1 MKLTSEQTWAIFWF
15 GVITAACVLIS
26 SCTVMYNREEARK
39 AQDVKALVAAGQ
51 NPIEARCAIYGANDT
66 DKLVCQTAAT
76 SAAIMKSLKAGA
88 AK

>member
-1 MKLTSEQTWAIFWF
+1 MSISSEQTWAIFWF
-15 GVITAACVLIS
+15 GVIAAICILIS

-51 NPIEARCAIYGANDT
+51 NPIEARCAIYGSNDSS
-66 DKLVCQTAAT
+66 VCQTAAT